1 MVNEALI
8 ILSNIKE
15 RAKRSQ
21 SCVIKGRVI
30 KRRVVKW
37 CVVNNAIKSMA
48 LAGSILYS
56 TPSLAQTEP
65 LTEAPES
72 VELEAPTAQQFNH
85 AYSVPGG
92 VALLKIDKVNN
103 KLPRVRFGTREVA
116 LIESDSAWIAVIG
129 LQLSTIPGYYV
140 VYIKHDNSEISAST
154 DSFMVGQKN
163 YLVIEPNE
171 DVRLADKAP
180 HDYELF
186 SELDYENTSP
196 PSLPM
201 LWPVEGRWGHVFGRV
216 ESSENALS
224 KNFVGLT
231 DTTQGVVIAPQN
243 ALISKIEALSAAEG
257 NSELEAPLSRI
268 FLDHGR
274 GIYSIISGLTDLTV
288 QVGNGVVAGAVIGR
302 IPPQISTTN
311 SPAFQSAENG
321 TQILGSASDFRSNTS
336 TPGVNSE
343 IQVQSEPAAIKDRT
357 QTDPSTTTT
366 TTNQVDSLVTW
377 QVVINGAFVDP
388 EPLTQASILN
398 FK

>member
-1 MVNEALI
+1 MVHETLI
-8 ILSNIKE
+8 ILRNINE
-15 RAKRSQ
+15 RAKRFQ
-21 SCVIKGRVI
+21 SCVSE
-30 KRRVVKW
+30 RRVLEWYALK
-37 CVVNNAIKSMA
+37 NAIKSIV
-48 LAGSILYS
+48 LAGSMLYS
-56 TPSLAQTEP
+56 MPSLAQTGP
-65 LTEAPES
+65 PTEAQES
-72 VELEAPTAQQFNH
+72 VELESPTAQQFNH

-163 YLVIEPNE
+163 YPVIEPNK
-171 DVRLADKAP
+171 DVRLSDKAP

-243 ALISKIEALSAAEG
+243 ALISKIEPLSTTEG
-257 NSELEAPLSRI
+257 NSEPEAPLSRI

-288 QVGNGVVAGAVIGR
+288 QVGNGVVAGAVLGR

-311 SPAFQSAENG
+311 APAKQAAENVA
-321 TQILGSASDFRSNTS
+321 QILDTASDLHRNTL
-336 TPGVNSE
+336 TPSANYAN
-343 IQVQSEPAAIKDRT
+343 QVQSEPAAVQDRI
-357 QTDPSTTTT
+357 QTGPSTTISI
-366 TTNQVDSLVTW
+366 NEVDSLLTW

-388 EPLTQASILN
+388 QPLTQASILN